1 MPPARCRRRRAAV
14 SDVVG
19 AGAGI
24 DISAVVKDL
33 VGGVVVVAIIG
44 ANRNAMMTR

>member
-1 MPPARCRRRRAAV
+1 MARGV
-14 SDVVG
+14 FDVAG

-33 VGGVVVVAIIG
+33 VRGVVGAVVVAIIG